1 MPGIRNS
8 YQEGSIVR
16 TARAKGPDQ
25 WVYRWR
31 ETQPDGTGLRR
42 SKIVGDLMHYPTK
55 ADAKRLVENFRS
67 ELNAASPVER
77 IGSMTVAEAW
87 GHFQA
92 NELRDP
98 DVDRSP
104 TTIQS
109 YLDYFKAHILPQ
121 WGNVPLDEVKSV
133 AVERWLRSLRKN
145 PKPAPFVALQG
156 MKSVSENREYHAPL
170 SPGTKAKIRNH
181 FCALFSHCIRWELY
195 GKLNPIRSVRQSAV
209 RQRDPDILTLDEVR
223 SILGNI
229 EPLAIKMMVAT
240 AAASAL
246 RRSEF
251 RGLKWEDL
259 DLENC
264 WFHCHRGLVG
274 KSVTKMKTRASRKSV
289 EMNPALAVALLGWR
303 GSSLYPQ
310 DSDWV
315 FASPYTN
322 GEHPYWPESA
332 LKDHVRPAAIAAG
345 ITKRIGW
352 HTFRHSLASLL
363 GQQGEDVKVIQEL
376 LRHASPR
383 LTADVYLQGHTAAKR
398 SALDRVSE
406 IFMLEATAS

>member
-1 MPGIRNS
+1 MKS
-8 YQEGSIVR
+8 TSE
-16 TARAKGPDQ
+16 K
-25 WVYRWR
+25 R
-31 ETQPDGTGLRR
+31 E
-42 SKIVGDLMHYPTK
+42 
-55 ADAKRLVENFRS
+55 
-67 ELNAASPVER
+67 
-77 IGSMTVAEAW
+77 
-87 GHFQA
+87 
-92 NELRDP
+92 DP
-98 DVDRSP
+98 DR
-104 TTIQS
+104 
-109 YLDYFKAHILPQ
+109 LA
-121 WGNVPLDEVKSV
+121 
-133 AVERWLRSLRKN
+133 
-145 PKPAPFVALQG
+145 
-156 MKSVSENREYHAPL
+156 
-170 SPGTKAKIRNH
+170 PGTKAKIRNH

-229 EPLAIKMMVAT
+229 KPLAIRMMVAT

-259 DLENC
+259 DLDNC
-264 WFHCHRGLVG
+264 WFHCQRGLVG

-303 GSSLYPQ
+303 GSTLYPQ

-322 GEHPYWPESA
+322 GKQPYWPESA

-345 ITKRIGW
+345 ITKTIGW

-376 LRHASPR
+376 LRHASSKI
-383 LTADVYLQGHTAAKR
+383 TADVYQQGHTVAKR
-398 SALDRVSE
+398 SALDRVSG
-406 IFMLEATAS
+406 IFLIEAKAS